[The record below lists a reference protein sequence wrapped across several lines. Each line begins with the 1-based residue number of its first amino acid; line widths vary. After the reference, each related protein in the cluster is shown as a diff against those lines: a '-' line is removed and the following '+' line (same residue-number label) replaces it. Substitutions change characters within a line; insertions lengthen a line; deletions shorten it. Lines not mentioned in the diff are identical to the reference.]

1 MNVAQAIC
9 DALVKEG
16 VRVAAGITG
25 QSIGHLADA
34 MSVAPEITV
43 FYTRQERAAVDI
55 CDGYARVSGVP
66 GVVFTDAG
74 PAAANAMGGLV
85 NSWGDSTPL
94 LFIAGH
100 NDRYDTLRR
109 QVKEISF
116 TELFAPVCKW
126 TTVIQDASQ
135 VESILRRAFMQLRTG
150 RSGPVVLGMPYDL
163 SSMPIGHWNYQPVGG
178 QPAVR
183 SGADPASVQA
193 AVDLIASAKR
203 PYVYVGA
210 GVLASG
216 ASADLVELAEL
227 LTLPVATT
235 LNGKS
240 AFPENHRLALGI
252 GGFARAVYSSLP
264 ATVLA
269 DSADV
274 VLTIG
279 AGFKKFA
286 TMAPMPKAARHI
298 QVDIDGTELNKEHL
312 AEIAMMGDAKIVIRQ
327 MIAVARERLSKA
339 RLLPVAERQAELET
353 LGRRWQEVSAPLLND
368 DAAPINPFRVT
379 GELTRLTNPDKTIV
393 LHDAGSVRGTTCQH
407 YIATQ
412 PRGFLGFGVQSAM
425 GWSIGAAIGAKQ
437 AAPDKLV
444 VAVIGEEAFG
454 ETAIDLETAV
464 RTGTAILVVV
474 KNNRSDPARDAGV
487 SPQLASTRFSGR
499 GVDPYA
505 VGLALGTKAVRIEQP
520 GELAAKLKWAI
531 DEVAA
536 GSTVVVEILTRRVPG
551 SLHSLW
557 EGAAKL
563 KPGEIA
569 R

>member
-9 DALVKEG
+9 QALVKEG

-34 MSVAPEITV
+34 LSLAPEV
-43 FYTRQERAAVDI
+43 ALFYTRQERTAVDI

-100 NDRYDTLRR
+100 NDRFDAARR
-109 QVKEISF
+109 QVKEIPF

-126 TTVIQDASQ
+126 TAVIQDASQ
-135 VESILRRAFMQLRTG
+135 VAAIMRRAFMQLRTG

-163 SSMPIGHWNYQPVGG
+163 SSMPAGDFDYQPVSAH
-178 QPAVR
+178 PAVR
-183 SGADPASVQA
+183 SAADPRSVEA
-193 AVDLIASAKR
+193 AVTMLAAAKR
-203 PYVYVGA
+203 PYVYAGA

-216 ASADLVELAEL
+216 ATAELVELAEL
-227 LTLPVATT
+227 LSLPVATT

-240 AFPENHRLALGI
+240 AFPENHPLALGI

-286 TMAPMPKAARHI
+286 TIAPMPAAARHI
-298 QVDIDGTELNKEHL
+298 QIDIDGAELNKEHL
-312 AEIAMMGDAKIVIRQ
+312 ADLALLGDAGLVLRQ
-327 MIAVARERLSKA
+327 MIDAAKRLLPKA
-339 RLLPVAERQAELET
+339 RLTPDAARQSVVTALT
-353 LGRRWQEVSAPLLND
+353 QRWQAVSKPLLTSD
-368 DAAPINPFRVT
+368 EVPINPFRVT
-379 GELTRLTNPDKTIV
+379 AELVRLTDPDHTIV

-407 YIATQ
+407 YIATR

-444 VAVIGEEAFG
+444 VAVIGEEAFS
-454 ETAIDLETAV
+454 ETAIDIETAV
-464 RTGTAILVVV
+464 RAGVPILILV

-487 SPQLASTRFSGR
+487 SPKLAGTRFAGG
-499 GVDPYA
+499 GVDPVA
-505 VGLALGTKAVRIEQP
+505 LAQALGAKAVRIEQP
-520 GELAAKLKWAI
+520 GELGEKLKWAL
-531 DEVAA
+531 DQVKGGA
-536 GSTVVVEILTRRVPG
+536 TVVAEVLTRRVPAG
-551 SLHSLW
+551 LHSLW
-557 EGAAKL
+557 ENEPVL
-563 KPGEIA
+563 RP
-569 R
+569 

>member
-9 DALVKEG
+9 EALVKEG
-16 VRVAAGITG
+16 VRIAAGITG

-34 MSVAPEITV
+34 LSLEPGVAL
-43 FYTRQERAAVDI
+43 FYTRQERAAIDI
-55 CDGYARVSGVP
+55 CDGYARVTGVP

-109 QVKEISF
+109 QVKEIPF

-126 TTVIQDASQ
+126 TAVIEDASQ
-135 VESILRRAFMQLRTG
+135 VDGIMRRAFMQLRTG
-150 RSGPVVLGMPYDL
+150 RSGPVVIGMPYDL
-163 SSMPIGHWNYQPVGG
+163 SSMPIGNWNYQPVSA

-183 SGADPASVQA
+183 SGADPASVRA
-193 AVDLIASAKR
+193 AVDMIASAKR

-210 GVLASG
+210 GVLASN

-240 AFPENHRLALGI
+240 AFPENHRLSLGI

-286 TMAPMPKAARHI
+286 TVAPMPKATRHI
-298 QVDIDGTELNKEHL
+298 QVDIDGAELNKETL
-312 AEIAMMGDAKIVIRQ
+312 ADLALMGDAKLVIRQ
-327 MIAVARERLSKA
+327 MIDAAKAQLPKA
-339 RLLPVAERQAELET
+339 RLAPVPSRQSELDE
-353 LGRRWQEVSAPLLND
+353 LGRRWKEVSAPLLSD
-368 DAAPINPFRVT
+368 DAMPINPFRVT
-379 GELTRLTNPDKTIV
+379 AELVKLTDPDSTIV

-407 YIATQ
+407 YVATK

-425 GWSIGAAIGAKQ
+425 GWSLGAAIGAKQ

-454 ETAIDLETAV
+454 ETAIDLETSV
-464 RTGTAILVVV
+464 RTGVAILVIV

-487 SPQLASTRFSGR
+487 SPKLAGTRFAGR
-499 GVDPYA
+499 GVDPCA
-505 VGLALGTKAVRIEQP
+505 VANALGAKAVHIERP
-520 GELAAKLKWAI
+520 DELHAKLAAAI
-531 DEVAA
+531 ADVKA

-551 SLHSLW
+551 SLHSRW
-557 EGAAKL
+557 EGQPTTKA
-563 KPGEIA
+563 GEIQ